1 MQVGLSL
8 AHDYTLTEDDMD
20 YLRKHGISY
29 CKNTRTL
36 RATIRKNHSFELE
49 RVKNA
54 LRKVPN
60 TALYAAFQN
69 DFRVLTAM

>member
-8 AHDYTLTEDDMD
+8 ARDYVLTDDDMH
-20 YLRKHGISY
+20 YLEKHGITY
-29 CKNTRTL
+29 CKNTHTL
-36 RATIRKNHSFELE
+36 RATINKKHSYELE

-60 TALYAAFQN
+60 EALYAAFQN
-69 DFRVLTAM
+69 DFRVLSAL